1 MNDLYIHQL
10 ETENKQIR
18 EQLQICRNAIN
29 EIKEELNKTIDA
41 KDKIIKEQVIEISKL
56 KEKIDKA
63 IDYIKTWLVDEYSI
77 AIIDEDGIGC
87 NNEPNAVETL
97 LEILGDKENE

>member
-56 KEKIDKA
+56 REKINKVIELINYYGIDKEHN
-63 IDYIKTWLVDEYSI
+63 DSSTLRSI
-77 AIIDEDGIGC
+77 
-87 NNEPNAVETL
+87 L
-97 LEILGDKENE
+97 KQFLEILGDKENE

>member
-18 EQLQICRNAIN
+18 EQLQLCRNAIN

-41 KDKIIKEQVIEISKL
+41 KDKIIKEQVIEIERLNERINQALHKL
-56 KEKIDKA
+56 KSSVNHF
-63 IDYIKTWLVDEYSI
+63 KTQRE
-77 AIIDEDGIGC
+77 
-87 NNEPNAVETL
+87 NNAVTFTIK
-97 LEILGDKENE
+97 ILGDKENE